1 MQLIPNATKKAN
13 ILLFAITSTHSCIK
27 DRNNIEK
34 YAYKYNIKI
43 WKLVE
48 RMKNSKP
55 LSIIVINEV
64 LVQIDQMINWIKI
77 VLITIDSVILILVLV
92 INRSFILNLS
102 LFKLA
107 IREIKNNPKHN
118 INGLKIVDNRDDQ
131 SFVSF
136 KIISSW
142 NGDIPIRSAIKEN
155 KITELS

>member
-64 LVQIDQMINWIKI
+64 LVQIDQMIN
-77 VLITIDSVILILVLV
+77 
-92 INRSFILNLS
+92 
-102 LFKLA
+102 
-107 IREIKNNPKHN
+107 
-118 INGLKIVDNRDDQ
+118 
-131 SFVSF
+131 
-136 KIISSW
+136 
-142 NGDIPIRSAIKEN
+142 
-155 KITELS
+155 